1 MASQTAGAPSSAS
14 EPGHSGCI
22 ESASRAQTE
31 DCIYRRV
38 RLTVSPLFC
47 SVRKVAWDVGMGVAG
62 TRVAVGAHSASQR
75 HTQRP
80 TATHRA
86 PVPAPGSRCVSR
98 DDYIRGARR
107 PREHCVCERGE
118 PHRGHRGAHRHRHRG
133 LGHRRCRTAGGEK
146 SVHKR
151 SRRLKR
157 GVRRETGSAAR
168 ERPCREHGSATG
180 GGDHAA
186 RARRYII
193 CTPCLSKA
201 YFSHDHLTY
210 RGQSARQTRDSIRYS
225 YRYRL

>member
-98 DDYIRGARR
+98 DDYIRGREGRESIVCVRGGSRTAATAARTGTATAAWATAGAA
-107 PREHCVCERGE
+107 PRGE
-118 PHRGHRGAHRHRHRG
+118 R
-133 LGHRRCRTAGGEK
+133 
-146 SVHKR
+146 
-151 SRRLKR
+151 
-157 GVRRETGSAAR
+157 
-168 ERPCREHGSATG
+168 
-180 GGDHAA
+180 
-186 RARRYII
+186 
-193 CTPCLSKA
+193 KA
-201 YFSHDHLTY
+201 STSEAE
-210 RGQSARQTRDSIRYS
+210 G
-225 YRYRL
+225 